1 MLIRSVTAA
10 PDLAS
15 FQHRIAINV
24 AADDPGKPRQQE
36 LELARGA
43 FELVSVDITADRDG
57 GSLRQAQTNL
67 AQNTPLRLSRPAC
80 LVIDG
85 PAHEPPIGR
94 MCNGP
99 WAAPWYRHSLQV
111 LGTDGAR
118 LVCN

>member
-57 GSLRQAQTNL
+57 GSLRQAQTNP
-67 AQNTPLRLSRPAC
+67 AQRYAVA
-80 LVIDG
+80 LV
-85 PAHEPPIGR
+85 
-94 MCNGP
+94 
-99 WAAPWYRHSLQV
+99 APGV
-111 LGTDGAR
+111 LGD
-118 LVCN
+118 